1 MPGVSPWLVYR
12 HLSPNGHGR
21 GADTVHSDWL
31 QSCTSLGPTISLGSR
46 SSRSVQLGRSF
57 TAQVYPAC
65 TLRTLGLCLPWGW
78 LVLCSQRSWKH
89 EWWAYFRRVCRARV
103 AVLAPGDTAQPCHM
117 CTQRAPPPH
126 RDEPLSS
133 SLLRCSRLRA
143 PQPSGS
149 ASPLQIPPAG
159 ACQATLGKGRRRGL
173 RGQGLA
179 MVSTVRSAPHTPV
192 LTPGDGR

>member
-117 CTQRAPPPH
+117 CTQRAPPPPT
-126 RDEPLSS
+126 EMSLCPPPSSGAQGFGPLS
-133 SLLRCSRLRA
+133 LLGPHHPCRYPLPGRA
-143 PQPSGS
+143 R
-149 ASPLQIPPAG
+149 PPW
-159 ACQATLGKGRRRGL
+159 GRG
-173 RGQGLA
+173 GG
-179 MVSTVRSAPHTPV
+179 
-192 LTPGDGR
+192 GG